1 MSKSVQSKL
10 FPFVKLSKGSG
21 DNHKRPTE
29 KDWETKTYSI
39 SEAETWIRSG
49 HGVGINVAGTNE
61 LGVIDIDESGDTA
74 DAVARYFADAGAL
87 VCITPSRGYHIFLTR
102 KSFLHKDGKYTLKT
116 PVGEVKVEWYRG
128 SGARNIVLP
137 IINTPR
143 ARLGGKVLYNEKKYV
158 NRAVSLATMIE
169 YLANASKFFVE
180 NVSLMDSVV
189 TDERVLKKV
198 FGKSVR
204 RLERSDVLK
213 VVKNA
218 VEGERHN
225 TLLRAALVYRMRGW
239 DIEELR
245 EVGYDLFDGES
256 SATDEVD
263 RIIEWVNSIDVPVVE
278 SAADVAERA
287 TVDKKRFDF
296 ESIVKAVFGD
306 DLAWCESGD
315 DVYILTNGYAI
326 CNNTSL
332 AAYICDRGVP
342 MSAERAKMVIRY
354 IKNKYDNIDVN
365 IMKPYP
371 VYYDGIGF
379 VCGVNVKGKVSAL
392 LAGGGK
398 FGLFDPR
405 ELGLYV
411 EYDGR
416 YRKLNMEDIENAK
429 RLSEELLAMLG
440 SFFVKSPHTDADV
453 ALLLASTVMSKS
465 VVFIL
470 GESGSGKS
478 TLSVFLQYLLN
489 GRNANVG
496 SNDKRD
502 LSAAV
507 SSNRLVGFEEVSW
520 LPREFWNDIKV
531 FTTLGGLTQRTL
543 FTNKDTT
550 FVDSE
555 CTFIFATTD
564 ISSVPGDVLRRAVQF
579 KPSVYQRVVR
589 EDKLAQKLRK
599 DLPRYVVGLMY
610 LLKDYY
616 TNETDYT
623 IFDLLV
629 KNDNVSYLPDWL
641 ERANKSD
648 LAESYYYMYRRLGVS
663 PENAK
668 RAWQS
673 AREGAALKGLGI
685 WGDIIAKWEEDEE
698 FRQRMANGAMA
709 AHIADALEVDSKK
722 IGNKLSS
729 SALKIVP
736 VLREM
741 GFVLRVDEKKD
752 STYKRKK
759 VYYLYRDE
767 DSAA

>member
-21 DNHKRPTE
+21 DNHKRPME

-39 SEAETWIRSG
+39 SEAETWIRAG

-61 LGVIDIDESGDTA
+61 LGVIDIDESGETA

-87 VCITPSRGYHIFLTR
+87 VCITPSRGYHIFLSR

-137 IINTPR
+137 ILNTPR

-169 YLANASKFFVE
+169 YLANASKVFVE

-189 TDERVLKKV
+189 TDGRVLKKV
-198 FGKSVR
+198 FGKPVR

-245 EVGYDLFDGES
+245 EVGYDLFAVES

-306 DLAWCESGD
+306 DLAWYARGD
-315 DVYILTNGYAI
+315 DIYILTNGYAI
-326 CNNTSL
+326 CNNTRL
-332 AAYICDRGVP
+332 AAYISSHGFLI
-342 MSAERAKMVIRY
+342 SAERAKALIYY
-354 IKNKYDNIDVN
+354 IKSKYKNIAVN
-365 IMKPYP
+365 IMRPYP
-371 VYYDGIGF
+371 VYFNGIGY
-379 VCGVNVKGKVSAL
+379 VCGVYVNGKVYAL

-411 EYDGR
+411 EYDGK
-416 YRKLNMEDIENAK
+416 YRMVSMDDIENAK

-453 ALLLASTVMSKS
+453 ALLLASTAMSKS
-465 VVFIL
+465 VVFLL

-478 TLSVFLQYLLN
+478 TLSLFLQYLLN
-489 GRNANVG
+489 GWDNNVG
-496 SNDKRD
+496 RYDKRD

-507 SSNRLVGFEEVSW
+507 SSNRLVGFEEVSG
-520 LPREFWNDIKV
+520 LPRELWDDIKV
-531 FTTLGGLTQRTL
+531 FTTLGGLTQRSL
-543 FTNKDTT
+543 FTNKEVTKVHGD
-550 FVDSE
+550 
-555 CTFIFATTD
+555 CGFIFATTD

-579 KPSVYQRVVR
+579 KPSVYKMVVS
-589 EDKLAQKLRK
+589 EETVSQVLEQ

-616 TNETDYT
+616 VNNIRYSAYNL
-623 IFDLLV
+623 FLGV
-629 KNDNVSYLPDWL
+629 YNVTYLPDWL
-641 ERANKSD
+641 EKANKPD
-648 LAESYYYMYRRLGVS
+648 LATAYYYMYKRLGVS

-673 AREGAALKGLGI
+673 AREGVALKGLGI

-736 VLREM
+736 VLKEM